1 MKKRFPKDLT
11 GLSFGRLKVLK
22 FFEQKGVDNRW
33 LCKCVCGNTKIIYR
47 SNLTSGQ
54 STSCGCYQKEVV
66 TKHGL
71 SKHRL
76 YNIWIDMRKRCFD
89 ERFKHY
95 ENYGG
100 RGITICDEWNSDF
113 MNFYNWSI
121 ENGYDKKLT
130 LDRIDNDGNYTP
142 KNCRWVTRIVQNN
155 NTRKNVF
162 IDFKGEKYTIAQLA
176 RKYGLNPKTIV
187 YRIENGYT
195 DDEIIAKPNTVKR
208 KRRKL
213 S

>member
-1 MKKRFPKDLT
+1 
-11 GLSFGRLKVLK
+11 
-22 FFEQKGVDNRW
+22 
-33 LCKCVCGNTKIIYR
+33 
-47 SNLTSGQ
+47 
-54 STSCGCYQKEVV
+54 
-66 TKHGL
+66 
-71 SKHRL
+71 
-76 YNIWIDMRKRCFD
+76 MRKRCFD